1 MEKTIENKEKFF
13 ALYWGQYIREWTV
26 NVNSISAKVGNTYMT
41 KKIIK
46 HCHLELTPLSQIS
59 DEDALQVS
67 KILDANFDE
76 NTLSDS
82 ARTFHVNRGKGHVL
96 PSRPCRSDV
105 CDYLRSKGYA
115 LPYMGL
121 SVEKLVEYGWVELK
135 TE

>member
-1 MEKTIENKEKFF
+1 MTNTIENKAKFF
-13 ALYWGQYIREWTV
+13 ANYFGQ
-26 NVNSISAKVGNTYMT
+26 KVGRYKPEFENHF
-41 KKIIK
+41 ISLK
-46 HCHLELTPLSQIS
+46 HSVSDDEYLELTPLSQIS

-82 ARTFHVNRGKGHVL
+82 ARIFHINRGKGHVL

-115 LPYMGL
+115 MPYMGL
-121 SVEKLVEYGWVELK
+121 SVEKLVEYNWIKLK